1 MYETFFQLKQRPF
14 AAAPRADRYFPAA
27 AIEAARQTLSRSVE
41 RAEGTGL
48 LIGPSGTGKTLLC
61 HLLAEQ
67 FRGKFAVALLSNGH
81 LNTRRELLQAILF
94 ELGLPYR
101 RLEEGELR
109 LSLIDYLSSERDGNQ
124 GLLLLLDEAHT
135 FSIRLLEE
143 VRLISNLVRNGQ
155 PRVRLVLSGGPS
167 LEERFANPRLEA
179 FSQRIASRCYLEKLD
194 YTQTRQYVMAQ
205 LAAVGMG
212 GQQLFTSDALDAI
225 HRAADGV
232 ARLINQVC
240 DHALTL
246 AFAGGQRQIDAAG
259 IDEAWADLQQLPAP
273 WAEAGQAT
281 AAERDEGFIEFGGL
295 DDDALE
301 DGGTETGGSD
311 DGVSRKEALGIGS
324 QAFEISPPRGDRA
337 GAAEATLLL
346 HELDGHILALGEEF
360 TPPATNTRH
369 AVTARHATPPSGNAA
384 AERSTNKPSPADP
397 FGHFEEEEV
406 VIDRYSSL
414 DLAGIAAHAHVHSQ
428 EGRQLAA
435 LLAAGDERSES
446 AAGPR
451 LAVMPA
457 AECDQPASGV
467 KPAQHALGDTAPP
480 LTTFSSDTVLAS
492 QVWDTASAITVSPVF
507 AAEAVAVAGQPALA
521 GVPSD
526 SPSDEARVPESRW
539 ADHDMIVIED
549 DPTEIRPFKPARAGQ
564 VRRQE
569 YRRLFS
575 TLRRG

>member
-14 AAAPRADRYFPAA
+14 AAAPRTDRYFPAT
-27 AIEAARQTLSRSVE
+27 AIESARQTLARSVE

-124 GLLLLLDEAHT
+124 GLLLVLDEAHT

-155 PRVRLVLSGGPS
+155 PRVRLVLSGGPN

-179 FSQRIASRCYLEKLD
+179 FSQRVASRCYLEKLD
-194 YTQTRQYVMAQ
+194 YSQTRKYVVAQ

-212 GQQLFTSDALDAI
+212 GRQLFTSDALDAI
-225 HRAADGV
+225 HRATDGV
-232 ARLINQVC
+232 PRLINQVC

-246 AFAGGQRQIDAAG
+246 AFAGGQREIDATG

-273 WAEAGQAT
+273 WAEAHSAG
-281 AAERDEGFIEFGGL
+281 ERDGSFIEFGGL
-295 DDDALE
+295 KDDALE
-301 DGGTETGGSD
+301 ERALEEGGFDES
-311 DGVSRKEALGIGS
+311 
-324 QAFEISPPRGDRA
+324 AFEATTAGYGQEAFELSPPRADRA

-346 HELDGHILALGEEF
+346 HELDEHIQELGAEF
-360 TPPATNTRH
+360 APPTSNLQHLIAKQAAPSVNP
-369 AVTARHATPPSGNAA
+369 AGGAATPSIHRP
-384 AERSTNKPSPADP
+384 DP
-397 FGHFEEEEV
+397 FGAGFDEEEV
-406 VIDRYSSL
+406 LVDRYSSL
-414 DLAGIAAHAHVHSQ
+414 DLSGLAAHAHVHSQ

-435 LLAAGDERSES
+435 LLETSTSRPDAP

-451 LAVMPA
+451 LTLVAGTEGDQSSSGAPHSTASQTPVPLDSFSAETGFTCPAWDTSLAITISSVGGAEPILAAQSLATEGSPA
-457 AECDQPASGV
+457 ATPDSATPQPG
-467 KPAQHALGDTAPP
+467 
-480 LTTFSSDTVLAS
+480 
-492 QVWDTASAITVSPVF
+492 
-507 AAEAVAVAGQPALA
+507 
-521 GVPSD
+521 PS
-526 SPSDEARVPESRW
+526 W
-539 ADHDMIVIED
+539 ADHDLIIIED
-549 DPTEIRPFKPARAGQ
+549 DPAEVRPFKPARPAL

-569 YRRLFS
+569 YQRLFS
-575 TLRRG
+575 TLRRGG